1 MDILWGGGRKQDE
14 DYGSSKSDFCIFLA
28 PKQGFEFPALSSS
41 LCVLLWGRIVWP
53 QIIFTQCWVSYVID
67 VENRPWKLIVLT
79 KIYPNQKSSWLLLFT
94 TENCSNQ
101 KSTWPKIILTK
112 NCFDQKLFETKIVLT
127 INCPGWPK
135 IVLTK
140 NCPDQKLSWPK
151 ICLSKNL
158 FIQKSYLL
166 KICQTKNHPHAQKTF
181 CPKIVLTNICP
192 DQKLS
197 QHKFCLPLYSR
208 TDFRSRRFWFVTIF
222 GQDKCEPGQFRSEY
236 FFGWGFL
243 ARRNFWS
250 GQFLD
255 GHDDL

>member
-1 MDILWGGGRKQDE
+1 MDILWRGGRKQDE

-67 VENRPWKLIVLT
+67 VENHPWKLIVLIKNHPDCYYSLQKIVAT
-79 KIYPNQKSSWLLLFT
+79 KNQPDQELS
-94 TENCSNQ
+94 
-101 KSTWPKIILTK
+101 WPKIILTK
-112 NCFDQKLFETKIVLT
+112 NCFDRKLFETK
-127 INCPGWPK
+127 
-135 IVLTK
+135 
-140 NCPDQKLSWPK
+140 
-151 ICLSKNL
+151 SKNL

-208 TDFRSRRFWFVTIF
+208 TDFRSRRFLFVTIF
-222 GQDKCEPGQFRSEY
+222 GQDKCEPGQFRS
-236 FFGWGFL
+236 
-243 ARRNFWS
+243 
-250 GQFLD
+250 
-255 GHDDL
+255 